1 MKGADLRVCSFF
13 CLGFDGCIDD
23 VCLGLFRCCLGRCL
37 VEIVVCVQNELRCD
51 KVSLNSLY
59 WGIAAP
65 IAHPKIEGHIPI
77 QIHHQIDFS

>member
-1 MKGADLRVCSFF
+1 MLLF

-23 VCLGLFRCCLGRCL
+23 VCLGLFRNCLWRCL
-37 VEIVVCVQNELRCD
+37 VEIVVYVLIELEYN

-59 WGIAAP
+59 LGIDAP